1 MPHLTTADISRSA
14 LFAALIA
21 GGAFV
26 AIPLG
31 PVPFTLQVFAV
42 LLAGMVLG
50 PRLGALAVI
59 TYLCLGLLAPVYAG
73 GASGLGTLLG
83 PTGGYLL
90 AFVPAVVLTGYVA
103 TRGVPSM
110 PRLVTA
116 GMLGLV
122 PIYAIGATWLG
133 VHLGLSAGAAV
144 SVGVLPFVAMD
155 VVKVL
160 LAAAVARSL
169 VSLPLGLPAAQRD
182 R

>member
-1 MPHLTTADISRSA
+1 MPRLTTADIARCA

-50 PRLGALAVI
+50 PRLGALSVL
-59 TYLCLGLLAPVYAG
+59 TYLTLGLVAPVYAG

-90 AFVPAVVLTGYVA
+90 AFIPAVVLTGYVA
-103 TRGVPSM
+103 TRGAPSI

-116 GMLGLV
+116 GCSGWCRS
-122 PIYAIGATWLG
+122 TW
-133 VHLGLSAGAAV
+133 SAPRGWESSWV
-144 SVGVLPFVAMD
+144 RVQT
-155 VVKVL
+155 
-160 LAAAVARSL
+160 R
-169 VSLPLGLPAAQRD
+169 R
-182 R
+182 